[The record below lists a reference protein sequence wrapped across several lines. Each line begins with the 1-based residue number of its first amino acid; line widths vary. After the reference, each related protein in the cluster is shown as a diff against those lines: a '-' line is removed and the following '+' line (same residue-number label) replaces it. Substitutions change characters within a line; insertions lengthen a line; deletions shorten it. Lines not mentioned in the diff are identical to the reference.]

1 MSLRFEIVLTVEVDE
16 SAYFLEV
23 ADDSELEVVKEKV
36 SDCLYDLDDVEII
49 DVDIT
54 RRLD

>member
-54 RRLD
+54 RRRD

>member
-16 SAYFLEV
+16 SANFLEV

-49 DVDIT
+49 DVDVT

>member
-1 MSLRFEIVLTVEVDE
+1 MSLRFEMVLTVEVDE

-23 ADDSELEVVKEKV
+23 ADDSELEVVKEKI
-36 SDCLYDLDDVEII
+36 SDCIYDLDDVEII

>member
-16 SAYFLEV
+16 TANFLEV
-23 ADDSELEVVKEKV
+23 ADDSELEVVKEKI
-36 SDCLYDLDDVEII
+36 SDCIYDLYDVEII

>member
-16 SAYFLEV
+16 TANFLEV
-23 ADDSELEVVKEKV
+23 ADDSELEVVKEKI
-36 SDCLYDLDDVEII
+36 SDCIYDLDDVVII